1 MLDYVLRGLSEH
13 HVTILQ
19 DQYCPPCLLPVGIS
33 MISHCLKLDHYFL
46 TTLSWNIRASI
57 RLYVLEF
64 RSQPPWGLR
73 KAAEVIGLD

>member
-64 RSQPPWGLR
+64 QITASLGPEKGS
-73 KAAEVIGLD
+73 

>member
-1 MLDYVLRGLSEH
+1 MLAYVLRGLSEH

-64 RSQPPWGLR
+64 QITASLGPEKGS
-73 KAAEVIGLD
+73 